1 MLEEH
6 WNSESFHTLYTG
18 SRLPARIESILD
30 STTTR
35 FYGADPV
42 ANMNDIARMARVS
55 LGTVSHVLNNS
66 VEVREPL
73 RKRVLEAV
81 QATGYQ
87 PSQLAR
93 GLRRVKTNMI
103 GMIIPDITNPFFPA
117 VVRGAEDIAFSNGY
131 RLILCN
137 TDNDHSKELV
147 HLDALRTYLP
157 AGLIVIPS
165 NFSDLTAQAESYS
178 RVGTGVVCIDRLPK
192 NWSGDSV
199 TANNEEGAY
208 NAIRHLLQMGHTTL
222 AVITGP
228 LHLTNA
234 KERLLGFKRALRE
247 AGLHLAPEYVQETT
261 FDKLGGHSK
270 TQILLRLIPR
280 PTAIFAGNDMIA
292 LGALLAI
299 REAGLRC
306 PEEISLVGF
315 DDLDLAES
323 TNPSLSSVSQSG
335 YQLGTTAARIL
346 LDRLEGDKG
355 PAKHIVLETSLKL
368 RQSVAPPPAEARPN
382 QKASPR
388 RGTKTRPAMS
398 NGLQP

>member
-1 MLEEH
+1 M
-6 WNSESFHTLYTG
+6 
-18 SRLPARIESILD
+18 
-30 STTTR
+30 
-35 FYGADPV
+35 
-42 ANMNDIARMARVS
+42 ANMKEIAKMARVS

-66 VEVREPL
+66 AVVREPVRL
-73 RKRVLEAV
+73 RVLEAV
-81 QATGYQ
+81 QAAGYQ

-93 GLRRVKTNMI
+93 GLRRDKTNMI

-117 VVRGAEDIAFSNGY
+117 VVRGAEDVAFSNGY

-147 HLDALRTYLP
+147 HLNELRTYLP

-165 NFSDLTAQAESYS
+165 NFSDLTTQAESY
-178 RVGTGVVCIDRLPK
+178 RRAGTGVVCIDRLPK

-199 TANNEEGAY
+199 TADNEEGAN
-208 NAIRHLLQMGHTTL
+208 NATRCLLQFGHTKL
-222 AVITGP
+222 ATITGP

-234 KERLLGFKRALRE
+234 KERLDGFKRAMRE
-247 AGLHLAPEYVQETT
+247 ARLHLAPEYVQETT
-261 FDKLGGHSK
+261 FDKQGGYSK
-270 TQILLRLIPR
+270 TLVLLRLIPR

-306 PEEISLVGF
+306 PEDISLIGF
-315 DDLDLAES
+315 DDLDLAET

-355 PAKHIVLETSLKL
+355 PAKHLVLETTLKI
-368 RQSVAPPPAEARPN
+368 RHSVAAPPEA
-382 QKASPR
+382 PR
-388 RGTKTRPAMS
+388 RSRASKGRRTTKP
-398 NGLQP
+398 GLAEGHA